1 MSDYVM
7 RQATENDLR
16 AIEILLEAND
26 LPNIHLA
33 PYIKQFM
40 VVETDDNVLIG
51 VIGLHTTG
59 KKALLRSFAVS
70 VSRRNC
76 GIGLMLV
83 QHVFE
88 QLQQKK
94 YENVYLLTQTAKE
107 YFIHLGFK
115 LIARSEMPQELLVQS
130 GLDMACPSSSSCLQ
144 YNL

>member
-1 MSDYVM
+1 M

-83 QHVFE
+83 QHG
-88 QLQQKK
+88 
-94 YENVYLLTQTAKE
+94 NDYLFVGTIGTITGGKNSRYIGFAIFIYDNFTERIQTKGI
-107 YFIHLGFK
+107 FQPFCIW
-115 LIARSEMPQELLVQS
+115 
-130 GLDMACPSSSSCLQ
+130 
-144 YNL
+144 

>member
-40 VVETDDNVLIG
+40 VVENDDNVLIG

-59 KKALLRSFAVS
+59 KKALLRSLFRYRDETVELGLCWCS
-70 VSRRNC
+70 MYLNNC
-76 GIGLMLV
+76 NRKNMRM
-83 QHVFE
+83 
-88 QLQQKK
+88 
-94 YENVYLLTQTAKE
+94 
-107 YFIHLGFK
+107 FI
-115 LIARSEMPQELLVQS
+115 
-130 GLDMACPSSSSCLQ
+130 
-144 YNL
+144 Y